1 MFVLYACLYV
11 FSWFLWKDANSQNV
25 IPPKY
30 VMIYLHSQDRCF
42 ERLVPSP
49 DFPCHQVT
57 KVAPLLTGQEEG
69 PTISPAHLSWAWCS
83 NPGHYLPFR
92 GFQNFSCWQSRFLP
106 KSYIRIM
113 YYLKLLFILS
123 PAFSRQNK
131 AYSNYYQVF
140 LGTPPNSP
148 SLLLSVFVLNIKPI
162 IRLDCIKIIEG
173 MVKAMQ
179 YMISKGMFSIWPSDW
194 W

>member
-1 MFVLYACLYV
+1 MHVSMCFPGFSGRMQTLRMLSLLNMWWFTYV
-11 FSWFLWKDANSQNV
+11 AKTGALKGWYPVQ
-25 IPPKY
+25 I
-30 VMIYLHSQDRCF
+30 
-42 ERLVPSP
+42 
-49 DFPCHQVT
+49 PCHQVT

-179 YMISKGMFSIWPSDW
+179 YMISKDMFSIWPSDW